1 MNIYYVDHS
10 DDDDDDNEDEAKIT
24 KDEYLLSY

>member
-1 MNIYYVDHS
+1 MNIYFVDHS
-10 DDDDDDNEDEAKIT
+10 DDDDNEDEAKIT